1 MKVAIIYNKDLD
13 GVINTFGMQNKEIY
27 DPGTVQRVADALE
40 KGGHN
45 VSVIDG
51 NMHLIDRLH
60 AFMPKVMKGERMGM
74 VFNMAY
80 GIQGESRYTHI
91 PSMLEML
98 GIPYVGSS
106 PSGHALALDKVIT
119 KIIMQKHDIPTPD
132 FWVFSSV
139 LDDMSSVKF
148 PVIVK
153 PKMESVSFGLK
164 VVYNT
169 EDLREAVGFII
180 NEFDQQALVEQFIR
194 GREFAVGVLG
204 NNPLEVFPV
213 LEIDLENDPDA
224 IQTSDDKKS
233 KPRNKICPAQV
244 SHELAKRMQDL
255 SRQAFQALQLR
266 DFARVDI
273 RLDEENNIHLL
284 EVNSMASLGRSGSY
298 VKAASVM
305 GYNFDQ
311 LVLKMLDVAAV
322 RYFSDTF
329 LPSETTAKKIPAS
342 GYPARIRG
350 FLRSRREQNLH
361 LLNQIVDI
369 NTHVRNVDGVN
380 KVGMIMQKQLN
391 NLGFTAEVISQVELG
406 NSYFFRNTQEKELDL
421 LLLGNIDNSIRSVN
435 QEYFEID
442 DQKITGTAV
451 WESKGGLIVML
462 QALQA
467 LRFLRQLRKKKIG
480 ILLISDNTI
489 HNQMS
494 RKKIREVSANAA
506 NVIGLHGGSLQ
517 GSLVTSRP
525 GGAVYRCEMTMKKN
539 LEAQY
544 LSKSVTFFMKAITKL
559 TELSNTTGGLLVIP
573 SSLQIHTNINQVY
586 AGATA
591 KISLRYDE
599 PGFISK
605 FEKQMKSAF
614 ALKNRKYL
622 SISFDGGGTRPPMQQ
637 NDYTDNFW
645 KKIKQLADE
654 LDIRLTKEHRWSS
667 GVTGLVDAG
676 RPIIDGFGPVGTD
689 EHGKSEYILSHSLQE
704 RAVLLAM
711 TILKI
716 ES

>member
-1 MKVAIIYNKDLD
+1 MKVAIIYNKDLG
-13 GVINTFGMQNKEIY
+13 GVINTFGMQNKEVY

-45 VSVIDG
+45 VSVFDG

-60 AFMPKVMKGERMGM
+60 DFMPKVMKGERMGM

-132 FWVFSSV
+132 FWVFSSAK
-139 LDDMSSVKF
+139 DDMSTVKF

-153 PKMESVSFGLK
+153 PKMESVSFGLR

-169 EDLREAVGFII
+169 EDLREAVNFII
-180 NEFDQQALVEQFIR
+180 NEFSQQALVEQFIR

-213 LEIDLENDPDA
+213 LEIDLENNPDA
-224 IQTSDDKKS
+224 IQTADDKKS
-233 KPRNKICPAQV
+233 KPRNKICPAEIPG
-244 SHELAKRMQDL
+244 ELAREMQEL
-255 SRQAFQALQLR
+255 SKQAFQTLQLR

-273 RLDEENNIHLL
+273 RLDENNNIHLL
-284 EVNSMASLGRSGSY
+284 EVNSMASLGLSGSY
-298 VKAASVM
+298 VKAASVLD
-305 GYNFDQ
+305 YNFDQ

-329 LPSETTAKKIPAS
+329 LPSETTTKKIPAS

-350 FLRSRREQNLH
+350 FLRSRREQNLN
-361 LLNQIVDI
+361 LLSQIVDI
-369 NTHVRNVDGVN
+369 NTYVRNVDGVN

-391 NLGFTAEVISQVELG
+391 NLGFTAEVMSQVELG
-406 NSYFFRNTQEKELDL
+406 NSYFFKNTQDKELDV
-421 LLLGNIDNSIRSVN
+421 LLLGNIDNSIRSVSH
-435 QEYFEID
+435 EYFEMN
-442 DQKITGTAV
+442 DQRITGTAI

-467 LRFLRQLRKKKIG
+467 LRFLRQLRRRKVG
-480 ILLISDNTI
+480 ILLISDNSI
-489 HNQMS
+489 YNPMS
-494 RKKIREVSANAA
+494 RKKIREVSANAST
-506 NVIGLHGGSLQ
+506 VIGLHGGSLQ

-539 LEAQY
+539 LDAQY
-544 LSKSVTFFMKAITKL
+544 LSKSVTFFTKAITRL
-559 TELSNTTGGLLVIP
+559 TEMSDTSTGVLVIP
-573 SSLQIHTNINQVY
+573 SSVQMQTNINQVY
-586 AGATA
+586 LGATA

-599 PGFISK
+599 PDFKGK
-605 FEKQMKSAF
+605 FEKQMKNAF
-614 ALKNRKYL
+614 ALKYRKYL
-622 SISFDGGGTRPPMQQ
+622 SVSFDGGGTRPPMQQ
-637 NDYTDNFW
+637 NEYTEDFW

-667 GVTGLVDAG
+667 GVTGLVEHS
-676 RPIIDGFGPVGTD
+676 RPVIDGFGPVGTD

-716 ES
+716 D